1 MNAKNTIIKVLTEIS
16 RFILGITFVFSGFT
30 KAVDP
35 YGFAY
40 KIQDYLIAF
49 GLEYFSSLSLAA
61 SIALCVI
68 EFTVGVF
75 LLLGMY
81 RKWNTRVALLIMLF
95 MTPLTLYLAI
105 ANPVSDCGCFGDAL
119 IISNWNTF
127 FKNIVLLAA
136 AIIATIYNQKITNFF
151 TGKFYWVAALFV
163 ISYGIVFAVYNS
175 INEPIF
181 DFRPYKIGTNIPDQ
195 MSVEEGKGDV
205 YQNIFIYEKDGEK
218 KEFTE
223 TNYPWQDSSWI
234 FVDRINKLVKEG
246 QKPTIQDFEIS
257 RLYLNP
263 NKTEIEDQEDI
274 TQEVLE
280 DENYTFL
287 MIAYSLSKMNNS
299 YISRFADV
307 NNYAIDNKYNFY
319 CLTSSTEDEII
330 KWENDNANN
339 FKFCLTDERTLKTI
353 MRSNPGLMIIKDG
366 IIINKLTGSDVP
378 SEEQLTAP
386 FDQLK
391 WGQPIDTEKTN
402 KENLIYIIA
411 LFIAPL
417 LLINLL
423 DALIYKRKKKRDEK
437 KQTNTN

>member
-1 MNAKNTIIKVLTEIS
+1 MNAKDKIKKILTEVS
-16 RFILGITFVFSGFT
+16 RFILGITFVFSGIT

-49 GLEYFSSLSLAA
+49 GLEYFNFLSLVV
-61 SIALCVI
+61 SIILCVI
-68 EFTVGVF
+68 EFTVGAF

-119 IISNWNTF
+119 IISNWDTF
-127 FKNIVLLAA
+127 FKNIVLLTA

-181 DFRPYKIGTNIPDQ
+181 DFRPYKIGTNISDQ

-205 YQNIFIYEKDGEK
+205 YENIFIYEKDGEK

-223 TNYPWQDSSWI
+223 VDYPWQDSTWV
-234 FVDRINKLVKEG
+234 FVDRINRLVKEG
-246 QKPTIQDFEIS
+246 EKPTIKDFEIN

-280 DENYTFL
+280 DESYTFL
-287 MIAYSLSKMNNS
+287 MIAYSLSKMNNA
-299 YISRFADV
+299 YISRFADI
-307 NNYAIDNKYNFY
+307 NNYAIDNKYKFY

-330 KWENDNANN
+330 KWEDDNANN
-339 FKFCLTDERTLKTI
+339 FNFCITDERTLKTI
-353 MRSNPGLMIIKDG
+353 MRSNPGLMIIKNG
-366 IIINKLTGSDVP
+366 VIINKLTGSDVP

-386 FDQLK
+386 FDQLE
-391 WGQPIDTEKTN
+391 WGQPIDLKKTN
-402 KENLIYIIA
+402 KENLIYIIV

-423 DALIYKRKKKRDEK
+423 DTLIYKRKKKRDEK